1 MPRGKY
7 FGEAYLFID
16 SKERSVYMNKSI
28 KEQKS
33 VIIIL
38 LSNIFI
44 AFLGIGLI
52 IPVMPSFMNI
62 MHLSGS
68 TMGYLVAVFAVA
80 QLITSP
86 FAGRWVDQFGRK
98 KMITIGL
105 LLFSVSELIFG
116 AGTNVWVLYL
126 SRVLGGVSA
135 AFIMPGVTA
144 YIADITTIQERPKA
158 MGYISAAISTGFII
172 GPGIGG
178 FIAEFGVRL
187 PFYFAAGIA
196 FIACISSLFILK
208 EPLSKEELA
217 EISANS
223 KQTNF
228 VGDLKKSLKPMYF
241 IAFII
246 IFVLAFGLSA
256 YETVFSL
263 FSDHKFGFTPKDIA
277 VIITI
282 SSIFGVVV
290 QVFMFGKLVDLL
302 GEKKLIQICLIVGVI
317 LAFISTVISS
327 FIIVLIV
334 TSFIFL
340 AFDLLR
346 PALTTFLSRA
356 GGKEQGFVAGMNST
370 YTSLG
375 NIIGPALGGIL
386 FDVNINFP
394 YIFAGII
401 MAVGL
406 GITFMW
412 KEQQFKD
419 SFLS

>member
-1 MPRGKY
+1 MRKP
-7 FGEAYLFID
+7 I
-16 SKERSVYMNKSI
+16 NK
-28 KEQKS
+28 QKA
-33 VIIIL
+33 VLIIL

-80 QLITSP
+80 QLLMSP
-86 FAGRWVDQFGRK
+86 FAGRWVDRYGRK
-98 KMITIGL
+98 KIIIFGL
-105 LLFSVSELIFG
+105 FLFGVSELIFG
-116 AGTNVWVLYL
+116 VGTNVSVLYI
-126 SRVLGGVSA
+126 SRILGGISA

-144 YIADITTIQERPKA
+144 YVADITSVQERAKA

-178 FIAEFGVRL
+178 FIAEYGVRL
-187 PFYFAAGIA
+187 PFFFAAAIA
-196 FIACISSLFILK
+196 FLACITSIFILK
-208 EPLSKEELA
+208 EPLTKEQLA
-217 EISANS
+217 EISANT

-228 VGDLKKSLKPMYF
+228 ISDLKRSLNPLYF

-246 IFVLAFGLSA
+246 VFVLAFGLSA

-263 FSDHKFGFTPKDIA
+263 FSDHKFGFTPKDLA
-277 VIITI
+277 AIITI

-290 QVFMFGKLVDLL
+290 QIFMFGKMVDIL
-302 GEKKLIQICLIVGVI
+302 GEKKMIQLCLIIGSI
-317 LAFISTVISS
+317 LAVASTVVSS
-327 FIIVLIV
+327 LLGVLVV
-334 TSFIFL
+334 TCFIFL

-346 PALTTFLSRA
+346 PALTTFLSKA

-375 NIIGPALGGIL
+375 NIVGPAMGGIL
-386 FDVNINFP
+386 FDVNIHYP
-394 YIFAGII
+394 YLFAAVIMII
-401 MAVGL
+401 GL
-406 GITFMW
+406 GITVMW
-412 KEQQFKD
+412 KENQLAE
-419 SFLS
+419 SLAE